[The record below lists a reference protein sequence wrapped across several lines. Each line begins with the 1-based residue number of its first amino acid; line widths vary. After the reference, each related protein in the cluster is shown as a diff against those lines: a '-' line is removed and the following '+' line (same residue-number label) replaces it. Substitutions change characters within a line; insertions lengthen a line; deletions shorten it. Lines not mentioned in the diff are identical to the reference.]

1 LKDGEIT
8 VAEKAGNAIS
18 LDNITGIIK
27 QYIRILQLT
36 RKPSNEEFFTISKVA
51 GAGILLIGAIG
62 FAIYLVMVLIPR
74 SIF

>member
-1 LKDGEIT
+1 
-8 VAEKAGNAIS
+8 VAEKSGSAFS
-18 LDNITGIIK
+18 LDNITGGIK

-74 SIF
+74 SIFGS